1 MAEAQKKRVGPS
13 LRRGLSTIDKLL
25 TRVYTLAD
33 KCHNIVDT
41 MKCQE
46 IEDSF

>member
-1 MAEAQKKRVGPS
+1 MS
-13 LRRGLSTIDKLL
+13 LESRSL
-25 TRVYTLAD
+25 VA

-46 IEDSF
+46 IEDSFEYSS